1 MAVLLW
7 TFIPVAFL
15 LSLTPGPGMALVVRN
30 AAVGG
35 TGAAIRTT
43 VGSSLGVGVWAVLSA
58 LGISALVAASETA
71 FVALKI
77 AGVAVLVWF
86 GVQALRG
93 RKGVAE
99 ESAETRDHA
108 FSSGLLTALANPKLA
123 VFFVALL
130 PQFIPQGAPV
140 LPYALVMAAI
150 LVAADFS
157 IYVSLGAA
165 VSRTRRMVASTR
177 LARRVEQ
184 ATGAVLLALAGRLAF
199 ESR

>member
-1 MAVLLW
+1 MLW
-7 TFIPVAFL
+7 TFVPVALL

-35 TGAAIRTT
+35 TGAAFRTT
-43 VGSSLGVGVWAVLSA
+43 VGSSIGVGVWAVLSA
-58 LGISALVAASETA
+58 VGISALVAASETA
-71 FVALKI
+71 FLALKV

-93 RKGVAE
+93 RKRA
-99 ESAETRDHA
+99 SAKPGPTRDQA

-130 PQFIPQGAPV
+130 PQFLPQGAPV
-140 LPYALVMAAI
+140 LPYALAMAAI

-165 VSRTRRMVASTR
+165 VSRTRRLVASSR
-177 LARRVEQ
+177 FARRVEQ
-184 ATGAVLLALAGRLAF
+184 ATGAVLLVLAGRLAL
-199 ESR
+199 ERS

>member
-1 MAVLLW
+1 MAAMPW
-7 TFIPVAFL
+7 TFVPVAVL

-35 TGAAIRTT
+35 TGAAFRTT
-43 VGSSLGVGVWAVLSA
+43 VGGSIGVGAWAILSA

-77 AGVAVLVWF
+77 AGVVVLVWF
-86 GVQALRG
+86 GAQALRG
-93 RKGVAE
+93 RKDATE
-99 ESAETRDHA
+99 EPAETRDHA

-130 PQFIPQGAPV
+130 PQFIPHGAPA
-140 LPYALVMAAI
+140 LPYALAMAAI

-165 VSRTRRMVASTR
+165 VSRTRRMVASTGF
-177 LARRVEQ
+177 ARRVEQ
-184 ATGAVLLALAGRLAF
+184 MT
-199 ESR
+199 

>member
-1 MAVLLW
+1 MEAVLW
-7 TFIPVAFL
+7 TFVPVAFL

-30 AAVGG
+30 AATGG
-35 TGAAIRTT
+35 TRAAVWTT
-43 VGSSLGVGVWAVLSA
+43 VGSSIGVGAWAVLSA

-71 FVALKI
+71 FVGLKL
-77 AGVAVLVWF
+77 AGAVVLVWF

-93 RKGVAE
+93 RRGAAE
-99 ESAETRDHA
+99 EPAGTRDHA

-130 PQFIPQGAPV
+130 PQFIPQGAPA
-140 LPYALVMAAI
+140 LPYAFAMAAI

-177 LARRVEQ
+177 FARRIEQ
-184 ATGAVLLALAGRLAF
+184 ATGVVLIALAGRLALD
-199 ESR
+199 SR